1 MGDPLEGH
9 RLADSRDLLRNVRY
23 IEELAIHG
31 AERESVEIIFEF
43 SIRNVAVVFRACT
56 EVFEHCFVSHFSKN
70 NVDQE
75 EPSVLG

>member
-1 MGDPLEGH
+1 MGDPLEGY

-31 AERESVEIIFEF
+31 AERESVEVVFKF

-56 EVFEHCFVSHFSKN
+56 EVFEHRLVPYFSKN

-75 EPSVLG
+75 ESAVLG